1 MALLVGACSTA
12 PNTEPALI
20 SAGPE
25 AVDSTHLSQKGQGAA
40 GDDAAKTHTSE
51 LLQSHDNTG
60 SVLAINE
67 RVEQHALEMPP
78 SELSSR
84 HDSPLTLNENPE
96 PDVSDPSASATRS
109 QTEYEASPDEPAAS
123 QPQDGDHVVPNV
135 VPSGERHKDAGFN
148 LDEDMTMD
156 RDMDVE
162 LETVINA
169 APEPLA
175 GESEEEFNIRFL
187 DWTRQLVFEYVEGLN
202 DGVDTFFMSTFFDD
216 ELIEDESSGSNGRI
230 YFTTRRVINEGVDY
244 KVGVNLRLVL
254 PNTRDRMKL
263 IVETDEED
271 DGQNETNLVDTTE
284 NVTYTTAL
292 RLEVREGR
300 RWKTSWDNGV
310 RWEGEPVYF
319 SRLRSRREDHFG
331 PWKSRI
337 VNSLYWRTDDEWG
350 NEISNYWR
358 LPLGDLRSLNTGF
371 EADYILK
378 EDITSLYSDISLF
391 DELSHRSAMLY
402 RFAAIGDTYKYT
414 KVENYSFSIS
424 YRRKIYKSFVFAEI
438 TPEIAWP
445 RESNYR
451 DTPIINFRLEM
462 IIGPE

>member
-1 MALLVGACSTA
+1 
-12 PNTEPALI
+12 
-20 SAGPE
+20 
-25 AVDSTHLSQKGQGAA
+25 
-40 GDDAAKTHTSE
+40 
-51 LLQSHDNTG
+51 
-60 SVLAINE
+60 
-67 RVEQHALEMPP
+67 
-78 SELSSR
+78 
-84 HDSPLTLNENPE
+84 
-96 PDVSDPSASATRS
+96 
-109 QTEYEASPDEPAAS
+109 
-123 QPQDGDHVVPNV
+123 
-135 VPSGERHKDAGFN
+135 
-148 LDEDMTMD
+148 
-156 RDMDVE
+156 
-162 LETVINA
+162 
-169 APEPLA
+169 
-175 GESEEEFNIRFL
+175 
-187 DWTRQLVFEYVEGLN
+187 
-202 DGVDTFFMSTFFDD
+202 
-216 ELIEDESSGSNGRI
+216 
-230 YFTTRRVINEGVDY
+230 
-244 KVGVNLRLVL
+244 VL

-414 KVENYSFSIS
+414 KVENYTFSIS